1 MLFKGNDGG
10 LTQYFLLEV
19 VGGNPEYN
27 EITKDFQALPNE
39 ISTMNDQ
46 VSRKLPQSNIIY
58 HIYIELWTLC

>member
-19 VGGNPEYN
+19 VGGNPVNN
-27 EITKDFQALPNE
+27 EITKDFQDNALANE

-46 VSRKLPQSNIIY
+46 VS
-58 HIYIELWTLC
+58 